1 LSPNEKAQV
10 LVQHAAQQ
18 QKYQL
23 SLSPEDKAQMLTK
36 IADTES
42 KR

>member
-18 QKYQL
+18 QKYQH
-23 SLSPEDKAQMLTK
+23 SFSPEDEAQMLTK
-36 IADTES
+36 KADTER
-42 KR
+42 K